1 MWQIIH
7 IIRAPSGTAFV
18 TSRFDLAIPV
28 FFKSIKSIQLLS
40 DDPHKAVMNTVQCNR
55 VICIQ

>member
-18 TSRFDLAIPV
+18 TSRFDLAILV
-28 FFKSIKSIQLLS
+28 FFKSIQLLS

-55 VICIQ
+55 VNCIQ